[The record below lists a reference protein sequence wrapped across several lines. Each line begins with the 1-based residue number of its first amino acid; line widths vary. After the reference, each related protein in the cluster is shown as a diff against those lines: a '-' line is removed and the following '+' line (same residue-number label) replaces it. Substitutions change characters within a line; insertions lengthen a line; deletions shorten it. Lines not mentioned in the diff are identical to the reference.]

1 MLVTCNYMV
10 SSSNLCLVLLGH
22 LFGYKLLVNLVL
34 ILCTPALNDLFKTYD
49 QYKKEW
55 EAKYDMNQ
63 TSKLNA

>member
-1 MLVTCNYMV
+1 
-10 SSSNLCLVLLGH
+10 
-22 LFGYKLLVNLVL
+22 LVNLVL